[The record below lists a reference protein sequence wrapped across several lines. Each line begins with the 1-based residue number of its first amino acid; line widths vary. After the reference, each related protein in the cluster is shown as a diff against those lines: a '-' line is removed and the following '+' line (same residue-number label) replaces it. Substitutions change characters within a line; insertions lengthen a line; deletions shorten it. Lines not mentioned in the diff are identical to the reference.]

1 MSTSNWQEVES
12 IFHEAL
18 ILDGR
23 RRSEYLDR
31 ACAGIAAV
39 RKEVESL
46 LKAYESRSQ
55 FMEDP
60 AFEVGLRFLHQKEAK
75 SLVGE
80 TIGPYKVLETLGKGG
95 MGEVYLAE
103 DTRLGRKVALK
114 FLSPELVGDSWAKRQ
129 LIKEA
134 QAAAMLDH
142 PNICAVY
149 GIEETDGHS
158 FIVMQ
163 FVEGETLAALI
174 ASRRIESNE
183 VLPLAK
189 QIVSALA
196 ESHAHSIIHRDIKP
210 KNIMVTPSGQVKV
223 LDFGLA
229 KTIQERKNLE
239 ATMDSVSHLSQ
250 AGLVQG
256 TVAYMSPEQLRA
268 EKLDYRTDIFS
279 VGTVLYELLTGER
292 PFARDSEAETI
303 SAILTA
309 DPRPLSKN
317 GHSHDLSGVVLKCL
331 HKDKNQRY
339 QSFSEILYELS
350 NLQAGVRTRSHR
362 INLYWIV
369 AASVIVLVLATLLY
383 VMNRPPQIYRLA
395 ILPIS
400 NKSQNDNLDYLED
413 GLPSS
418 LITKLSPLAE
428 LKVPSY
434 STVSTLSSDAVD
446 PFQTGNDL
454 GVDAVLLGTIAS
466 TVNGEVLQ
474 VRLMDPRNRREVWTE
489 QYPLASAKTL
499 DLRAQLAEKIAS
511 TFELELSVAE
521 KNLKDKRETNIEE
534 AFQEYW
540 RGKHFWRNRNQENI
554 KKAIKHFETA
564 IEQDPAF
571 ALAYAGLSECYAVL
585 NTTAYGDMPTE
596 KAMTRARFLAD
607 TALAMDNS
615 LTEAHTAL
623 GVINL
628 KYYWNWEESE
638 KQFKIALSQDPE
650 NASAHYWYSQLLT
663 ALLRFP
669 EALEQGALAK
679 KFDPISSGVQIS
691 YCRGF
696 YYSRKYSEAAN
707 CLQEILKENPSDLGA
722 RHVLGFVYYELGRTD
737 EATKYFQEMP
747 DTTRAL
753 KIVSLGYI
761 YGRTGRRTEAEQ
773 QLAELE
779 RMARTGYVPPF
790 EFAVIHLGLGN
801 KKEVFFWLNKAY
813 EERFG
818 MLALL
823 AVEPGY
829 DSIRSDARFKDL
841 LTRMKLPQ
849 Q

>member
-18 ILDGR
+18 VLDGR

-31 ACAGIAAV
+31 ACSGIAAL
-39 RKEVESL
+39 RREVESL
-46 LKAYESRSQ
+46 LKAYESRSH

-60 AFEVGLRFLHQKEAK
+60 AFEVGLRFLHHNEAK
-75 SLVGE
+75 SLLGE

-149 GIEETDGHS
+149 GFEEIDGHS

-174 ASRRIESNE
+174 GARRIEPSQ

-250 AGLVQG
+250 TGLVQG

-279 VGTVLYELLTGER
+279 FGTVLYELLTGER
-292 PFARDSEAETI
+292 PFARASEAETI

-309 DPRPLSKN
+309 DPPSFSKN
-317 GHSHDLSGVVLKCL
+317 GHPHDLSGIVLKCL
-331 HKDKNQRY
+331 QKDKNLRY
-339 QSFSEILYELS
+339 QSFSEILYELG
-350 NLQAGVRTRSHR
+350 NLENGVRKRSHGF
-362 INLYWIV
+362 NLYWIV
-369 AASVIVLVLATLLY
+369 AASVVVLVLSVLLY
-383 VMNRPPQIYRLA
+383 VLNRPPQTYRLA
-395 ILPIS
+395 ILPIT
-400 NKSQNDNLDYLED
+400 NKSGNANVDYLEA

-418 LITKLSPLAE
+418 LIAKLSALSE
-428 LKVPSY
+428 LKVPSF
-434 STVSTLSSDAVD
+434 STVSNLSSDSVD

-454 GVDAVLLGTIAS
+454 GVDAVLLGTIVS
-466 TVNGEVLQ
+466 NGNGEVLQ
-474 VRLMDPRNRREVWTE
+474 VRLVDPKNRREVWSE

-499 DLRAQLAEKIAS
+499 ELRGQLADKIAS

-521 KNLKDKRETNIEE
+521 KKLLEKGETNSEE

-540 RGKHFWRNRNQENI
+540 RGKHFWRNRNQQNI
-554 KKAIKHFETA
+554 QKAIKHFETA
-564 IEQDPAF
+564 IEKDPAF
-571 ALAYAGLSECYAVL
+571 AQAYSGLSECYALL
-585 NTTAYGDMPTE
+585 NTSAYGNMPTE
-596 KAMTRARFLAD
+596 KAMTRARYLAD
-607 TALAMDNS
+607 TALAMDNN
-615 LTEAHTAL
+615 LPEAHTAL
-623 GVINL
+623 GVISL
-628 KYYWNWEESE
+628 KYDWNWEESE
-638 KQFKIALSQDPE
+638 KHFKIALSQDPE

-663 ALLRFP
+663 ALRRFP
-669 EALEQGALAK
+669 EAMEQAALAK
-679 KFDPISSGVQIS
+679 KFDPVSSGVQIS

-696 YYSRKYSEAAN
+696 YYSRKYSEAVN
-707 CLQEILKENPSDLGA
+707 CLQEILKERPSDIGA
-722 RHVLGFVYYELGRTD
+722 KHVLGFVYVELDQMD
-737 EATKYFQEMP
+737 EATKYFGELP
-747 DTTRAL
+747 DTNKTLKLVSMAFTHGRA
-753 KIVSLGYI
+753 
-761 YGRTGRRTEAEQ
+761 GRRTEALRE
-773 QLAELE
+773 LAELE
-779 RMARTGYVPPF
+779 RIARSEYIPPY
-790 EFAVIHLGLGN
+790 EFAVVHLGLGN
-801 KKEVFFWLNKAY
+801 KKEAFVWLNKAY
-813 EERFG
+813 DERFAP
-818 MLALL
+818 LIFLTVNPA
-823 AVEPGY
+823 Y
-829 DSIRSDARFKDL
+829 DSLRSDTKFKDL
-841 LTRMKLPQ
+841 AQRMNLPYQ
-849 Q
+849 

>member
-1 MSTSNWQEVES
+1 MSTSNWQQVES

-18 ILDGR
+18 VLDGR
-23 RRSEYLDR
+23 RRSEYLDQ
-31 ACAGIAAV
+31 ACSGIAPL
-39 RKEVESL
+39 RREVESL

-60 AFEVGLRFLHQKEAK
+60 AFETGLRFLHQKEVK
-75 SLVGE
+75 SLEGE

-149 GIEETDGHS
+149 GIEEIDGHS

-174 ASRRIESNE
+174 AARRIDPSQ

-210 KNIMVTPSGQVKV
+210 KNIMVTPGGQVKV

-239 ATMDSVSHLSQ
+239 ATLDSVSHLSQ

-279 VGTVLYELLTGER
+279 FGTVLYELLSGER
-292 PFARDSEAETI
+292 PFARGSEAETI

-309 DPRPLSKN
+309 DPRPLSQN
-317 GHSHDLSGVVLKCL
+317 GHSHDLSGIVLKCL

-339 QSFSEILYELS
+339 QSFSEILYELG
-350 NLQAGVRTRSHR
+350 NLQQGVRSRPHSV
-362 INLYWIV
+362 NLYWIV
-369 AASVIVLVLATLLY
+369 AASIVVFVLAALVY
-383 VMNRPPQIYRLA
+383 VLNQRPQTYRLA

-400 NKSQNDNLDYLED
+400 NKSGNANVDYLEA

-418 LITKLSPLAE
+418 LIAKLSALSE
-428 LKVPSY
+428 LKVPSFT
-434 STVSTLSSDAVD
+434 TVANLSSDSVD

-454 GVDAVLLGTIAS
+454 GVDALLLGTILS
-466 TVNGEVLQ
+466 NGNGEVLQ
-474 VRLMDPRNRREVWTE
+474 VRLVDPKNRRDVWSE
-489 QYPLASAKTL
+489 EYPLASAKTL
-499 DLRAQLAEKIAS
+499 ELRGQLADKIAS
-511 TFELELSVAE
+511 TFKLELSAAE
-521 KNLKDKRETNIEE
+521 KKLLEKGETNSDE

-540 RGKHFWRNRNQENI
+540 RGKHFWRMRNQQNI
-554 KKAIKHFETA
+554 QKAIKHFETA
-564 IEQDPAF
+564 IEKDPAF
-571 ALAYAGLSECYAVL
+571 AQAYAGLSECYAVL
-585 NTTAYGDMPTE
+585 NTTAYGNMPTDQ
-596 KAMTRARFLAD
+596 AIDRARYLAD
-607 TALAMDNS
+607 TALAMDYN
-615 LTEAHTAL
+615 LPDAHVAL

-628 KYYWNWEESE
+628 KYVWNWEESE

-650 NASAHYWYSQLLT
+650 DASAYYWYSQLLT
-663 ALLRFP
+663 ALRRFP
-669 EALEQGALAK
+669 EAMELAARAK
-679 KFDPISSGVQIS
+679 KFDPISSGVQIN
-691 YCRGF
+691 YCRSF
-696 YYSRKYSEAAN
+696 YYSRQFTEAAN
-707 CLQEILKENPSDLGA
+707 CLLEILKEKPSDIGA
-722 RHVLGFVYYELGRTD
+722 KHVLGFVYIELD
-737 EATKYFQEMP
+737 QMEEAKKYFDQVP
-747 DTTRAL
+747 GTTKAL
-753 KIVSLGYI
+753 KLVSMGYLA
-761 YGRTGRRTEAEQ
+761 GRAGRRTEALQ
-773 QLAELE
+773 HLAELE
-779 RMARTGYVPPF
+779 RMSKSEYVPPF
-790 EFAVIHLGLGN
+790 EFAVINLGLGN
-801 KKEVFFWLNKAY
+801 KKEIFFWLNKAY
-813 EERFG
+813 EERFA
-818 MLALL
+818 MLVFL
-823 AVEPGY
+823 AAEPGY
-829 DSIRSDARFKDL
+829 DSIRSDRRFKDL
-841 LTRMKLPQ
+841 AQRMNLPYQ
-849 Q
+849 